1 MNSIHPQEVPGRDP
15 KLAYSYRQDTGE
27 FVGETTA
34 DPDPLVA
41 DNWLVPAQA
50 TLVPPPAHAISKVSV
65 WADGQW
71 LTVDDLRG
79 VKYSKV
85 DGSTVQWSELG
96 AIPDDLTD
104 LPYPGPF
111 NKWNGAEWEIDVE
124 AEQLELANQTLIARE
139 GLLVVATLRIAPL
152 QDAVDIDDATSND
165 LAMLK
170 KWKQYRVALSRI
182 EQQAGF
188 PLTIEWPVAPI

>member
-50 TLVPPPAHAISKVSV
+50 TLVPPPANAISKVSV